1 VKKFKVSV
9 ITTLYNYRRYVE
21 DCIKSFL
28 NQDFRDSEIIIV
40 DDCSVDSPLDVIGK
54 YLGERVKYTKLPEKA
69 NYSVAKNVGIK
80 NSTSEILVMLDA
92 DDMLT
97 KNGISIRYD
106 KLMEGYDFVHGPC
119 IVLNKGKQYRAPV
132 WKRYLQNK
140 SYRNVHAQTVML
152 RKDIHRK
159 IGLYDEELWSSS
171 DYEMWGRIFT
181 HGFKIGY
188 VEEDVSFYRMH
199 SKQMS
204 MSARKLKELASITKH
219 VKGKIENRK
228 TDLSDVEMLI

>member
-1 VKKFKVSV
+1 MKVSV
-9 ITTLYNYRRYVE
+9 ITTLYNYRRYIE

-28 NQDFRDSEIIIV
+28 NQDFEDSEIIIV
-40 DDCSVDSPLDVIGK
+40 DDCSTDNPLDVIGK
-54 YLGERVKYTKLPEKA
+54 YIGERVRYVKLPEKA
-69 NYSVAKNVGIK
+69 NYSIAKNVGIK

-97 KNGISIRYD
+97 KNGVSTRYS
-106 KLMEGYDFVHGPC
+106 KLIEGYDFVHGPC

-140 SYRNVHAQTVML
+140 SFRNVHAQTVML

-181 HGFKIGY
+181 HGFRIGF
-188 VEEDVSFYRMH
+188 VEEDVSVYRMH
-199 SKQMS
+199 SKQMHR
-204 MSARKLKELASITKH
+204 SAQKLKELATITKR
-219 VKGKIENRK
+219 VKEKIEKRK
-228 TDLSDVEMLI
+228 SGLSDIEMLV